1 MHIVKVNNMHKIK
14 SSLLVLSALLILVF
28 AQVVSAEEITMEL
41 VANTTSDAY
50 GDYTFIDIPNGN
62 YQLVAL
68 KYTSAM
74 GGAWLMAESDV
85 AIENGTDIVNADL
98 TLGFA
103 DPGVQDPV
111 LSLLERAS
119 ISGKTLS
126 TPMGGSAQ
134 NYSYV
139 PVVLKSESGWHIAT
153 SGISDGASI
162 SISLSYSLKGFERFT
177 TERYV
182 IRRLIFPSY
191 LTSQ

>member
-68 KYTSAM
+68 KYTPAM
-74 GGAWLMAESDV
+74 GGAWVMAESDV

-103 DPGVQDPV
+103 NPGVQDPV

-126 TPMGGSAQ
+126 TPMGGPAQ

-139 PVVLKSESGWHIAT
+139 PVVLKTESGLVANTT
-153 SGISDGASI
+153 SDAYGDYIFTDIPNGNYQHVFI
-162 SISLSYSLKGFERFT
+162 ERLEPLRT
-177 TERYV
+177 
-182 IRRLIFPSY
+182 IF
-191 LTSQ
+191 